1 MSLVLNM
8 VGGTGGAGLKD
19 TDAVLIVTVPTGST
33 VTATKGGTTLTPTMW
48 VKAADNTLDCALFV
62 ISPSLFDAQNP
73 WTVTAMFG
81 TDTAST
87 TVIIDDNKEYEV
99 TIEYLTYI
107 YRASSGICL
116 LATNSSVWSKTNGQG
131 GIYETA
137 SYGDSGLQMAI
148 NDTLTTW
155 TYYLAIQYA
164 PNNVVS
170 MLDFN
175 GISTV
180 SIFVESMIT
189 SGSGVR
195 GCIALS
201 TTKLEG
207 AYVSEPNLYTFV
219 GAAICD
225 IASTPVGNRV
235 DIDVSGYTGQ
245 YYLYVGLASG
255 VTQLPS
261 QSFNNSLTGTGEMLV
276 TAIGYK

>member
-1 MSLVLNM
+1 MSLTMNM
-8 VGGTGGAGLKD
+8 IGGGGGISGNR
-19 TDAVLIVTVPTGST
+19 AVLVARVPSGST
-33 VTATKGGTTLTPTMW
+33 VTATKDGVVLTPMMW
-48 VKAADNTLDCALFV
+48 VSETYPDQDIALFV
-62 ISPSLFDAQNP
+62 FSPAQFDSINP
-73 WTVTAMFG
+73 WTITATDG
-81 TDTAST
+81 TDTASETVLIT
-87 TVIIDDNKEYEV
+87 TNKEYDV
-99 TIEYLTYI
+99 VIEYISYI

-131 GIYETA
+131 GVYETA
-137 SYGDSGLQMAI
+137 SYGNSGLQMAI
-148 NDTLTTW
+148 NDTLTNW
-155 TYYLAIQYA
+155 SYFMAVQYA

-170 MLDFN
+170 MLDFS
-175 GISTV
+175 GINTV
-180 SIFVESMIT
+180 SIFVDSMIV

-201 TTKLEG
+201 TTKLQG
-207 AYVSEPNLYTFV
+207 ADDSGNSEKTFIQSAV
-219 GAAICD
+219 CD

-261 QSFNNSLTGTGEMLV
+261 QSFNNSLTGTGEMIV